1 MDSSASTTKRCR
13 SHWETFS
20 PSGTC
25 SSASMPRCCV
35 FHCAR
40 TLPQPA
46 QLPDAHL
53 EDARNALDRLYT
65 ALKILPA
72 DAAPVEADFEAS
84 HGQRFAAAMDDDFNT
99 AEAVAV
105 LFDLAGEVNRTRSV
119 EQALQ
124 LRALGSVIGLL
135 QRDRQTIFRPRRTAS
150 SACSKRPRS
159 RRASR
164 CALRPRRRDFAQA
177 DRIRAELLDAGVV
190 LEDGAQGRSGDALD
204 MGPII
209 ISAECHVMSRFG

>member
-1 MDSSASTTKRCR
+1 MRAHYAARSTTP
-13 SHWETFS
+13 T
-20 PSGTC
+20 PI
-25 SSASMPRCCV
+25 
-35 FHCAR
+35 
-40 TLPQPA
+40 
-46 QLPDAHL
+46 L
-53 EDARNALDRLYT
+53 EDARNALDRLYL

-72 DAAPVEADFEAS
+72 DAAPVEADFDAS

-135 QRDRQTIFRPRRTAS
+135 QRDPTSYLQAAANGQLGVLEAAEIETRI
-150 SACSKRPRS
+150 
-159 RRASR
+159 
-164 CALRPRRRDFAQA
+164 ALRAAAKKARDFAQA

-190 LEDGAQGRSGDALD
+190 LEDGAQGTVWRRA
-204 MGPII
+204 
-209 ISAECHVMSRFG
+209 